1 MRGSLATEG
10 RHNKQAFD
18 FQQIAENW
26 LRVGKGFCEH
36 IQKLTIKLPS
46 TVSDK

>member
-10 RHNKQAFD
+10 RNNKPAVD

-26 LRVGKGFCEH
+26 LRVGKDFCELF
-36 IQKLTIKLPS
+36 QKLTIKLSS
-46 TVSDK
+46 TVSEK